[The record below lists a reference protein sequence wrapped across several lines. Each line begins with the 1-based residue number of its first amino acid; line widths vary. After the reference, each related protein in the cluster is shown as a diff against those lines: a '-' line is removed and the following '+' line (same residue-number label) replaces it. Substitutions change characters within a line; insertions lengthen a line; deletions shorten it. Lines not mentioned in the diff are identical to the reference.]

1 MSKKT
6 GLPIAETVD
15 FRDLAEVFAQE
26 CCQPA
31 IFEVRIGVVG
41 SSIGAGYACT
51 AHGEVLSRIEGFV
64 VTPLEAGGLS

>member
-1 MSKKT
+1 MSKTT

-15 FRDLAEVFAQE
+15 LKDLAGRLAHE

-31 IFEVRIGVVG
+31 TVEIRLGTVG

-51 AHGEVLSRIEGFV
+51 AHGKVLSKIEGFV
-64 VTPLEAGGLS
+64 VTPL